1 MGELLADHTTLR
13 LGGPA
18 DRFLTHRDPDT
29 WSDLTRDIHQ
39 SPAPLYVLGGGSN
52 TIAADTPFRG
62 TVLRIAT
69 HGIHTRILD
78 NELVELTVHAGH
90 PLCDLVAYTIAE
102 GLSGIEYLGGIPGTA
117 GAAPVQNTG
126 AYGQQISDVLTRLT
140 AYDWHLGHLVELR
153 PVDCGFGYRTSIF
166 KDRPGRW
173 TILTITVVLARSTS
187 AAPVSYPHLADILG
201 VPLGAQPPLTEA
213 AHGVLADRSNRG
225 LSLPASGPD
234 ALQVGSVFLN
244 PTITG
249 HQARA
254 VRAAGGPVN
263 RSQGSGLRASA
274 GWLLESAGYRPG
286 AQVAPGV
293 YCSSRRTLTL
303 TARRGATSA
312 SFDAALRTLAACV
325 FSATTIRL
333 TPEPRR
339 PSSDSTP
346 PSARTGRAN
355 FPVQQRT
362 SRSDGYVES
371 L

>member
-18 DRFLTHRDPDT
+18 DRFLTHRDPAT
-29 WSDLTRDIHQ
+29 WSDLTRDIHR
-39 SPAPLYVLGGGSN
+39 SPAPLYILGGGSN

-69 HGIHTRILD
+69 HGIHARILD

-90 PLCDLVAYTIAE
+90 PLCDLVEYTVAE

-126 AYGQQISDVLTRLT
+126 AYGQQISDALTHLT
-140 AYDWHLGHLVELR
+140 AYDWHRGHVAELR
-153 PVDCGFGYRTSIF
+153 PADCGFGYRTSIF

-173 TILTITVVLARSTS
+173 TILTITLLLARSAS
-187 AAPVSYPHLADILG
+187 AAPVSYPHLANILG
-201 VPLGAQPPLTEA
+201 APLGAQPPLSEA

-234 ALQVGSVFLN
+234 ARQVGSVFLN

-249 HQARA
+249 NQARA
-254 VRAAGGPVN
+254 VRAADGPVI
-263 RSQGSGLRASA
+263 SSPTDGLRTSA
-274 GWLLESAGYRPG
+274 GWLLECAGYRPG

-293 YCSSRRTLTL
+293 YCSTRRTLTL

-325 FSATTIRL
+325 FVATTIRL

-339 PSSDSTP
+339 LSSSSVP
-346 PSARTGRAN
+346 PLLTSARQG
-355 FPVQQRT
+355 
-362 SRSDGYVES
+362 ES
-371 L
+371 

>member
-1 MGELLADHTTLR
+1 MNR
-13 LGGPA
+13 
-18 DRFLTHRDPDT
+18 
-29 WSDLTRDIHQ
+29 SDLTRDIHQ

-52 TIAADTPFRG
+52 TIAADTGFRG

-69 HGIHTRILD
+69 HGIHAHILD
-78 NELVELTVHAGH
+78 NERVELIVQAGH
-90 PLCDLVAYTIAE
+90 PLGDLIAFTVAE

-126 AYGQQISDVLTRLT
+126 AYGQQISDTLTRLT
-140 AYDWHLGHLVELR
+140 AYDWHLGHSVELR
-153 PVDCGFGYRTSIF
+153 PADCGFGYRTSIF
-166 KDRPGRW
+166 KDRPSRW
-173 TILTITVVLARSTS
+173 TILTITVALGRSNS
-187 AAPVSYPHLADILG
+187 AAPVSYPHLANILG

-213 AHGVLADRSNRG
+213 AHGVLADRNNRG
-225 LSLPASGPD
+225 LTLPASGPD
-234 ALQVGSVFLN
+234 ARQVGSVFLN

-249 HQARA
+249 NQARA

-286 AQVAPGV
+286 AQVTPGV

-303 TARRGATSA
+303 TARRGATST
-312 SFDAALRTLAACV
+312 SFDAALRTLAARV

-339 PSSDSTP
+339 PSSHSAP
-346 PSARTGRAN
+346 PSAKAGRAKG
-355 FPVQQRT
+355 T
-362 SRSDGYVES
+362 ARSCCPRRS
-371 L
+371 MP